1 MKTGMVLEG
10 GAMRGM
16 YTAGV
21 LDVMMEN
28 DVKVDGV
35 IGVSAGAVFGCN
47 YKSKQIGRAIRY
59 NMKYC
64 SDERYVSIKSLI
76 KTGDLY
82 GAEFCYNE
90 LPNRL
95 DIFDAETYRE
105 NPVDFYVTCTDVHT
119 GLPVYHLCSQGDAED
134 IQWMRASASM
144 PLVSRVVSVGGY
156 DLLDGGISD
165 SIPIRWFRR
174 QGYRKN
180 IVILTQPEGYT
191 KKPSRIIPAFKL
203 FMRKYPAIAE
213 AMEKRH
219 RNYNGSLKA
228 VKKLKE
234 RGEAFVLQPGE
245 PLEIGRT
252 EKDPEKLRQVYQT
265 GRRDALAHL
274 QEMKDFLASDN

>member
-1 MKTGMVLEG
+1 MKTGLVLEG

-28 DVKVDGV
+28 HVEVDGV

-59 NMKYC
+59 KKKNCY
-64 SDERYVSIKSLI
+64 DVRYVSLKYLI
-76 KTGDLY
+76 KNGDLY

-95 DIFDAETYRE
+95 DPFDVKTYQE

-119 GLPVYHLCSQGDAED
+119 GRPVYHLCNRGDAED

-144 PLVSRVVSVGGY
+144 PLVSRIVSVGGY

-165 SIPIRWFRR
+165 SIPIRWFLK
-174 QGYRKN
+174 QGYKKN
-180 IVILTQPEGYT
+180 IVILTQC
-191 KKPSRIIPAFKL
+191 L
-203 FMRKYPAIAE
+203 
-213 AMEKRH
+213 
-219 RNYNGSLKA
+219 
-228 VKKLKE
+228 
-234 RGEAFVLQPGE
+234 
-245 PLEIGRT
+245 
-252 EKDPEKLRQVYQT
+252 
-265 GRRDALAHL
+265 
-274 QEMKDFLASDN
+274 

>member
-1 MKTGMVLEG
+1 MKVGMVLEG

-28 DVKVDGV
+28 QVKVDGV

-47 YKSKQIGRAIRY
+47 YKSKQIGRVIRY
-59 NMKYC
+59 NTKYC
-64 SDERYVSIKSLI
+64 SDERYVSLKSLI
-76 KTGDLY
+76 TTGDLY

-90 LPNRL
+90 LPNHL
-95 DIFDAETYRE
+95 DPFDVKTYQE

-119 GLPVYHLCSQGDAED
+119 GRPVYHLCDKGDAED

-144 PLVSRVVSVGGY
+144 PLVSQIVSVGGY

-165 SIPIRWFRR
+165 SIPIRWFWK
-174 QGYRKN
+174 QVYKKN
-180 IVILTQPEGYT
+180 IVILTQPDGY
-191 KKPSRIIPAFKL
+191 KKKRSRIIPMFKI

-228 VKKLKE
+228 VKELEK
-234 RGEAFVLQPGE
+234 RGEAFVLQPIE
-245 PLEIGRT
+245 PLKIGRT
-252 EKDPEKLRQVYQT
+252 EKDPEKLKQVYQL
-265 GRRDALAHL
+265 GRQDALAHL
-274 QEMKDFLASDN
+274 QEMKDFLASNI